1 MISKKSKT
9 THKIDTFFAKKAIS
23 SEEVK
28 VAADF
33 GLQDKASTVAE
44 APSESKITSHSAKL
58 LDLSQPDESEFD
70 GPPAKVSSLD
80 SMTTS
85 AQIASAKSAYFLKPD
100 TIHNVFTSQEMF
112 WKFYPN
118 QSVSDISFN
127 SAVIYDRQDIQVVN
141 INRKWVTY
149 NKENKTTLCSFCLM
163 YTFKKSQNM
172 QMMQGCSN

>member
-1 MISKKSKT
+1 MLKKEKKQFTRKRMT
-9 THKIDTFFAKKAIS
+9 THKIDIFFAKKATS

-28 VAADF
+28 NAADF

-70 GPPAKVSSLD
+70 GSPAKVSILD

-85 AQIASAKSAYFLKPD
+85 AHITPAKSAYFLKPD
-100 TIHNVFTSQEMF
+100 TSHNAFILQEIF

-118 QSVSDISFN
+118 QSISNKPFN
-127 SAVIYDRQDIQVVN
+127 SAVIYD
-141 INRKWVTY
+141 
-149 NKENKTTLCSFCLM
+149 
-163 YTFKKSQNM
+163 
-172 QMMQGCSN
+172 